1 MRATPAVRNAL
12 LRDFTPLSARADKG
26 ALWENLFFTERL
38 KRHAFARGGGEI
50 YFWRT
55 RQQHKMDFIKIVNGQ
70 IAAFE
75 CKAGNRNNSTSLR
88 AFKHSYPRISVTVAS
103 PENID
108 QPDMPAADLPTAFD
122 PH

>member
-1 MRATPAVRNAL
+1 MGK
-12 LRDFTPLSARADKG
+12 F
-26 ALWENLFFTERL
+26 FFTERL
-38 KRHAFARGGGEI
+38 KRQAFARDDGEI

-55 RQQHKMDFIKIVNGQ
+55 RQQHKMDFIEIVNGQ

-88 AFKHSYPRISVTVAS
+88 AFKHIYPRISVTATS

-108 QPDMPAADLPTAFD
+108 QPNMPAADLTTAFD
-122 PH
+122 PLETHVAPDAETSGTTL